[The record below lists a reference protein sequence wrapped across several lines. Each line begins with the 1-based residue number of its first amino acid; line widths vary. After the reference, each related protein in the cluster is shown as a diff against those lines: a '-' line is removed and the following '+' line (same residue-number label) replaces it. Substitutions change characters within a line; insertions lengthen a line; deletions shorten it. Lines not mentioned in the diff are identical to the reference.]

1 MPANQTH
8 PDYDTYLPRWQTVR
22 DCVDGS
28 ASVKSKKTKYL
39 PKPNPDD
46 TSGENSARYDA
57 YVERAN
63 FVGFTS
69 STLDGMLGMVFRK
82 PMELELQQSIE
93 YLRDNANG
101 GGLTLDQLTRSLIG
115 NELQTGRYGLLVDYP
130 QAEPGLSKAQTS
142 SLRANILPYR
152 AENITNWATNV
163 INSVTMLTMVTLQE
177 KTKVYASDGFAFEE
191 KDYHRVLT
199 LEEGIYIQRLY
210 DENNNQVGD
219 DIIPRDSTG
228 KTWKEVP
235 FVFVGSQNNDSF
247 IDKAPLYDIA
257 EINIA
262 HYRNSADFEESSF
275 IVGQPTPVIA
285 GLSQAWV
292 DNVMKGVVMLGSRSA
307 ILLPDGGSATLLQA
321 DSNQMPEKGME
332 IKEKQMI
339 KIGARII
346 QDSSGVETAE
356 AAKIRFGGQNSK
368 LGTIVG
374 NVESALIQCFNWVM
388 MFMGG
393 SGENEIKINRDFYD
407 KSVDPQL
414 LIARIQLLD
423 RGVISK
429 EVIQDKLR
437 QEGEIAA
444 DVTNEEI
451 NASSEDITGF

>member
-8 PDYDTYLPRWQTVR
+8 PDYDLYLPRWQTVR
-22 DCVDGS
+22 DCVEGS
-28 ASVKSKKTKYL
+28 ASVKKKKTKYL

-46 TSGENSARYDA
+46 SSAENNARYDA

-82 PMELELQQSIE
+82 PMEIELQQSIE
-93 YLRDNANG
+93 YLKDNANG
-101 GGLTLDQLTRSLIG
+101 GGLTLDQLARSLIG

-130 QAEPGLSKAQTS
+130 QAAPGLSRAQTS

-152 AENITNWATNV
+152 AESIINWTTDV
-163 INSVTMLTMVTLQE
+163 IDSSTILTMVTLLE
-177 KTKVYASDGFAFEE
+177 KTKVYAPDGFSFEE

-199 LEEGIYIQRLY
+199 LEQGIYIQRLY
-210 DENNNQVGD
+210 NENNDQVGE
-219 DIIPRDSTG
+219 DIISRDSTG
-228 KTWKEVP
+228 KTWKEIP
-235 FVFVGSQNNDSF
+235 FVFIGSQNNDSY

-285 GLSQAWV
+285 GLSQSWV
-292 DNVMKGVVMLGSRSA
+292 EGILKGSVMLGSRAA
-307 ILLPDGGSATLLQA
+307 ILLPEGGSATLLQA
-321 DSNQMPEKGME
+321 NSNQMPEKGME
-332 IKEKQMI
+332 IKEQQMI

-374 NVESALIQCFNWVM
+374 NVESALIQCLEWVM
-388 MFMGG
+388 LFMGG
-393 SGENEIKINRDFYD
+393 TGDNTLEFNRDFYD
-407 KSVDPQL
+407 KSADPQL

-429 EVIQDKLR
+429 EVVQDKLR

-444 DVTNEEI
+444 DVTNEDI
-451 NASSEDITGF
+451 DASAEDITGF